1 LRVENGSVRAIST
14 VALVV
19 ALGALLVPTGLAGRS
34 LTFTVKTRQG
44 PTLARPQAPAAG
56 ASEWY
61 ASSLELLN
69 PNVAQFGKP
78 AHSPVGT
85 MEFTYTNRKQC
96 PSSQVRCVA
105 TADFDTVST
114 LPGGTV
120 LASGKSISISAP
132 TITIPVTGGTGRYA
146 GATGTVTISPSSRK
160 LSTYQLELP

>member
-1 LRVENGSVRAIST
+1 VDNGSVRAIST
-14 VALVV
+14 VAFVV
-19 ALGALLVPTGLAGRS
+19 ALGSLLVPTGFAGGV

-44 PTLARPQAPAAG
+44 PTTAHPHPPSG
-56 ASEWY
+56 GVGDSY

-69 PNVAQFGKP
+69 RKVAQLGKP

-85 MEFTYTNRKQC
+85 MEFTYTIRKQC
-96 PSSQVRCVA
+96 MSFEVTCVA
-105 TADFDTVST
+105 TADFATVSL

-120 LASGKSISISAP
+120 LASGRSIPISDP

-160 LSTYQLELP
+160 TSTYELMLP